1 LKLHQPIDRAAIS
14 SDGKTAEITMTDS
27 RIAQCLASWI
37 AVAFLII
44 GLYPLSVQAE
54 WMVSLYGGIARTLA
68 SDVTLKEL
76 GDTHLTFHDV
86 SWDDESFKEPQY
98 FGLRLTYWFDRRSPW
113 GLAVD
118 FTHAK
123 MIADLDEEASVTG
136 IRGGKL
142 INARAAL
149 SDSFLKLEFSHGHN
163 LLTANVLYRWLMQSR
178 SPGLNRLQ
186 PYVGLGAGA
195 AFPHVE
201 VGLGPFSTG
210 DYHFAGPAL
219 QGLAG
224 LHVNLMK
231 YLSVFAEVRLSYSHL
246 DVDLQGGGSLE
257 TDALT
262 YHFNIGLSLST

>member
-1 LKLHQPIDRAAIS
+1 MRV
-14 SDGKTAEITMTDS
+14 MDS
-27 RIAQCLASWI
+27 RIVPYFASWI
-37 AVAFLII
+37 AVTFLII

-68 SDVTLKEL
+68 SDVTLEL

-98 FGLRLTYWFDRRSPW
+98 FGLRLTYWFDRHSPW

-118 FTHAK
+118 FAHAK
-123 MIADLDEEASVTG
+123 MITDLDEEVAVTG

-142 INARAAL
+142 VNAREAL
-149 SDSFLKLEFSHGHN
+149 GDSFLKLEFSHGLN
-163 LLTANVLYRWLMQSR
+163 LLTANVLYRWLVQSR

-210 DYHFAGPAL
+210 DFQFAGPAL

-246 DVDLQGGGSLE
+246 NVDLQGGGSLE
-257 TDALT
+257 TDAWT